1 MAKLGSWQRQILR
14 QLATHGRQSAQALGA
29 GEGDTSTKTARYLV
43 TRALRQL
50 VKRQL
55 VEHWPHLGYM
65 LTLQGV
71 EVIETSPW
79 FAKKGDK
86 NL

>member
-1 MAKLGSWQRQILR
+1 MAKLGSWQRQILS
-14 QLATHGRQSAQALGA
+14 QLATHGRQSAPDLGA
-29 GEGDTSTKTARYLV
+29 GEGDTTTKTARYLAN
-43 TRALRQL
+43 RALRQL

-71 EVIETSPW
+71 ERV
-79 FAKKGDK
+79 KQG
-86 NL
+86 L